1 MKSVRGQLLWSD
13 DLSDTEVGDL
23 DLTASGG
30 EGRENPSGGKPG
42 GSHQKWLHGCSGIF
56 RDRAISPRDTPG
68 QGGAQG
74 DSKWVKNPSKMEI
87 NGCIHAVIFLH
98 N

>member
-30 EGRENPSGGKPG
+30 EGRLAKASYSGSGGRG
-42 GSHQKWLHGCSGIF
+42 GWHRHLK
-56 RDRAISPRDTPG
+56 AAA
-68 QGGAQG
+68 GG
-74 DSKWVKNPSKMEI
+74 
-87 NGCIHAVIFLH
+87 
-98 N
+98 